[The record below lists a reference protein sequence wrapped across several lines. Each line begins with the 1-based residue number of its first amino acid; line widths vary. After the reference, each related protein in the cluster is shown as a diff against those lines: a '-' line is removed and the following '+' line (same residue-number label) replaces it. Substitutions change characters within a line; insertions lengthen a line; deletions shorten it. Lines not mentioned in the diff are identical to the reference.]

1 MVGRSIS
8 IIPSIPADDQC
19 HVCVTQSRQLVGLLD
34 QARFPSGELLRFC
47 FRCVWHVVRVLL
59 QLDGGEVKKVDC

>member
-1 MVGRSIS
+1 MVGRSSS
-8 IIPSIPADDQC
+8 IIPSIPADNQY
-19 HVCVTQSRQLVGLLD
+19 HVWVTQSRQLIGLLN

-47 FRCVWHVVRVLL
+47 FRCIWHVVRVLL